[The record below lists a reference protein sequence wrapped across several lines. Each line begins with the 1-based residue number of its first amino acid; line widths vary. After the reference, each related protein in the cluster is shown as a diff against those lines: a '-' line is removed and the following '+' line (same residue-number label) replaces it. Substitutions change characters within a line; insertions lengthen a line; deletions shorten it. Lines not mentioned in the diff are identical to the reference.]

1 MLNVIGRTS
10 FSDGTPLQNT
20 IDALKSGGLKPEQI
34 DPIRIFEK
42 DGKIFT
48 LDNRRL
54 FAAHQAGTKVS
65 TRRATQ
71 KEIAKEIGNAKK
83 NKLTTKSDGLFVSV
97 KGVLE

>member
-54 FAAHQAGTKVS
+54 FAAHQAGTKVN

-71 KEIAKEIGNAKK
+71 KEISREFSRKF
-83 NKLTTKSDGLFVSV
+83 TTKSDGLIVSV
-97 KGVLE
+97 NGRLE